1 MANNFSAATLH
12 PAGCAFGDDN
22 SVTKHSMMKGPRDSN
37 ICRTDL
43 MFMQRYPGAPLRF
56 V

>member
-1 MANNFSAATLH
+1 MANNFSATTLH

-37 ICRTDL
+37 ICRTTKATKVN
-43 MFMQRYPGAPLRF
+43 FAKTHRRNG
-56 V
+56 